1 MDGGPGEIVFSG
13 KNREIG
19 AVVGLLNGAKHRK
32 TLIPLHFSNREL
44 HNKLL
49 ARRHPTMG

>member
-1 MDGGPGEIVFSG
+1 MAA
-13 KNREIG
+13 KN
-19 AVVGLLNGAKHRK
+19 RK

-49 ARRHPTMG
+49 ARQHPIMG